1 MSDQQIEYWVDL
13 IRELV
18 DQPGDTRS
26 NRTKL
31 NDALDLQAQINE
43 RIETM
48 KFDESYIMD
57 IISRVN
63 SLIDSL
69 KKHPD

>member
-18 DQPGDTRS
+18 DQPGDTSS

>member
-1 MSDQQIEYWVDL
+1 LSDQQIEYWVDL

-18 DQPGDTRS
+18 DEPGDTRS
-26 NRTKL
+26 NRAKL
-31 NDALDLQAQINE
+31 NDALDLQTQINE

>member
-26 NRTKL
+26 NRMKL
-31 NDALDLQAQINE
+31 NDALDLQTQINE

>member
-1 MSDQQIEYWVDL
+1 LSDQQIEYWVDL

-31 NDALDLQAQINE
+31 NDALDLQTQINE